1 MEPIIFKFNTKRFKL
16 YGGLMAAGGLAFSLL
31 SLLYLG
37 DTFMMVLLLGL
48 AGLMILSGSY
58 MFYQAFSNKSMIELR
73 EDGIYFRQLP
83 GYQPLFCAWEDVL
96 AAKAESTF
104 GPTMIVVITR
114 DPQKIMA
121 SIKGNFRLRNNARS
135 SNSIYGSP
143 MSIQTTYL
151 DGSYMEVIKLI
162 FEQLSLR
169 KKQA

>member
-1 MEPIIFKFNTKRFKL
+1 MEPIQFKFNTKRFKL
-16 YGGLMAAGGLAFSLL
+16 YGGLMSAGGIAFALL
-31 SLLYLG
+31 SLVYLG

-48 AGLMILSGSY
+48 GGLFLLSGSY
-58 MFYQAFSNKSMIELR
+58 LFYQAFSNKSMIELR
-73 EDGIYFRQLP
+73 DDGIYFRQMP
-83 GYQPLFCAWEDVL
+83 GYQPIFCAWEDVL

-104 GPTMIVVITR
+104 GPTMIIVITK
-114 DPQKIMA
+114 DPQKVMA
-121 SIKGNFRLRNNARS
+121 GIKGNFRLRNNARTAY
-135 SNSIYGSP
+135 NIYGSP